1 MKYSLMTWNTELY
14 IYGNK
19 DKDGKLMADINDADY
34 LAIKSKINKF
44 LMSNENAIVL
54 LNEWPYKCNCT
65 NNYHEFF
72 SDFDREQRNE
82 KHRKMIFNVNKNVI
96 NQIKMNVVVAN
107 EGLIYQV
114 SDGLNN
120 NIFVTF
126 GLTGTDIRLLSAHPH
141 DAVELYNSLVKLDK
155 MGKPM
160 PDIIVGDLNSG
171 NYSKVNESIDF
182 QKNKNH
188 YIKVLEEFGYEDA
201 CRGEMTRRYIFD
213 NGYHYY
219 TPIDHILIK
228 EDMLN
233 NFKYDDVMVSQD
245 YSLSD
250 HCSISFNIITG

>member
-34 LAIKSKINKF
+34 LSIKSKINKF

-72 SDFDREQRNE
+72 SDFREQNKN
-82 KHRKMIFNVNKNVI
+82 KHKMIFNVNENVI

-141 DAVELYNSLVKLDK
+141 DAVELYNSLVELDK

-171 NYSKVNESIDF
+171 NYSKVNESIEF

-188 YIKVLEEFGYEDA
+188 FFFE
-201 CRGEMTRRYIFD
+201 
-213 NGYHYY
+213 
-219 TPIDHILIK
+219 
-228 EDMLN
+228 
-233 NFKYDDVMVSQD
+233 
-245 YSLSD
+245 
-250 HCSISFNIITG
+250 